1 MYQIKVIEVTEPMS
15 EHSKKPWFRYII
27 SNDQNTITG
36 YRCGSER
43 DVKQFARE
51 CINSLNTKYPSGQPR
66 HVNPV
71 QINNTYL

>member
-1 MYQIKVIEVTEPMS
+1 MYQIKVIEITESIS
-15 EHSKKPWFRYII
+15 EHSNNLWFRYII
-27 SNDQNTITG
+27 SNDHNTITG

-43 DVKQFARE
+43 EVKRFVRG
-51 CINSLNTKYPSGQPR
+51 CINNLNSKYPSGQPR